1 MSVCREGVKVMATRA
16 LLQKSKLT
24 ELEDWLEAQ
33 GYMIL
38 ATSKN
43 PYEVLR
49 VKKDKDMV
57 IIYCKADSK
66 EHLSVMDKD
75 YGLIRRFIKE
85 SRSEAERWTK

>member
-1 MSVCREGVKVMATRA
+1 MATRA
-16 LLQKSKLT
+16 LLHKNKLK
-24 ELEDWLEAQ
+24 ELKIRLEKQ

-49 VKKDKDMV
+49 ARKDKDTV
-57 IIYCKADSK
+57 IIYCKLAAR

-75 YGLIRRFIKE
+75 YELIRRFIKQ
-85 SRSEAERWTK
+85 RVN

>member
-1 MSVCREGVKVMATRA
+1 MAARA
-16 LLQKSKLT
+16 LLHKNRLND
-24 ELEDWLEAQ
+24 LETFLENK

-49 VKKDKDMV
+49 ARKEKDTV
-57 IIYCKADSK
+57 IIYCKSSAK

-75 YGLIRRFIKE
+75 YNLIREFIKQHGN
-85 SRSEAERWTK
+85 